1 MPRSNIT
8 WANVCRQANGERL
21 ETSYSKIVTPAQ
33 AALLRSKFELML
45 LDPEIRERIIE
56 YAVRADFYS
65 DQPVIAVF
73 RPGQASGLLPAPPAI
88 KMSTLTRARDRQL
101 RLETIRSTLMTVV
114 LEVHS
119 GWGNARLQQWL
130 SELRLSEISKNMT
143 DGFDAVR
150 ALRFPY
156 FSRFP
161 YHLPH
166 ITSNDDINLMLKC
179 KGLKSVAIA
188 FYPGS
193 VVSLWGTGVLGSE
206 LSADQLV
213 RNYHLENMLE
223 LKELEEL
230 QFLQYC
236 GHDPSLGIPAL
247 AKWFKNEYQQRKAS
261 GLRVKTVRVFLPDGS
276 EV

>member
-1 MPRSNIT
+1 MPRPNIT

-33 AALLRSKFELML
+33 AASLRSKFEIML
-45 LDPEIRERIIE
+45 LDPEIRQRII
-56 YAVRADFYS
+56 VGFPSWTSR
-65 DQPVIAVF
+65 
-73 RPGQASGLLPAPPAI
+73 RPSSCSASYQHVDIDSSSRSAA
-88 KMSTLTRARDRQL
+88 
-101 RLETIRSTLMTVV
+101 ETIRSTLMTVA

-130 SELRLSEISKNMT
+130 SELRLAEISKNMA

-193 VVSLWGTGVLGSE
+193 VVSLWGTGVLGPE

-213 RNYHLENMLE
+213 RNYYLDNMLG
-223 LKELEEL
+223 LNELEEL

-236 GHDPSLGIPAL
+236 GGDPSLGIPAL
-247 AKWFKNEYQQRKAS
+247 ARWFKKEYQQRKES
-261 GLRVKTVRVFLPDGS
+261 GLRVKDVRIFLPDGT